1 MEEARRVLV
10 MVAIFMFVLIR
21 CGGAQQ
27 QVKLSSRVERVA
39 LLELRSS
46 LGLRAK
52 DWPLKADPCLKWA
65 GVQCQNGRVVGI
77 SVSGLRRTRLG
88 RKNPRFALD
97 FLANLTLL
105 QDFNASGF
113 SLPGTIPDWFGNSFN
128 ALQRLD
134 LRSCSVI
141 GSIPSSLGNLRKLNY
156 LYLSGNSLAGAI
168 SPALGQL
175 SELLVLDLSQN
186 TLTGSVPSSF
196 ESLGTLTKLDL
207 SSNYLSG
214 SIPAGLGKLSHLQ
227 YLNLSDNSFAS
238 SIPRQLGGLSQLVEL
253 DLSKNS
259 LSGSLPLELRGL
271 RSLRRMNVEHNVLE
285 GPLPDDLFTSLS
297 SNVNATFAVFNLSNN
312 QLYGSLNLLPLRKF
326 SLVDLSDNYFQG
338 KVPDASQ
345 TTATL
350 DGNCLQIV
358 PGQRSLEDCRQFYNV
373 RGLRFEAPETSK
385 TNKRLIYI
393 MVGLFGG
400 IGLIVLFAFVM
411 VLILR
416 TCDKGV
422 ANQRGTANVG
432 SVTEGDC
439 PSLPKDPVSMI
450 GLGESFTYENMLL
463 FTDDFSE
470 ANLIKNGHSGDLF
483 HGFLVGGVPVVIKRV
498 DLRSFKKESY
508 MIELEFFSKVSHNR
522 LVPLLGHCLDH
533 ENEKLL
539 VYKDMPNGDLANSLH
554 RITNSKE
561 GNLQSLD
568 WITRLKIATG
578 AAEGLAYLHE
588 CTPPIIHRD
597 IQASSI
603 LLDDK
608 FEVRIGSLS
617 EVHVQEGDSRHNVLA
632 RFWRKPQISEQGPSG
647 SSSSATCAH
656 DVYCFGKVLLEL
668 VTGKLGI
675 SKSDDAAT
683 REWLEQILPY
693 ISSCDKE
700 LVTKIID
707 PSLIIDDDLL
717 EEVWA
722 MAIVARSCLNPKP
735 SKRPTMKHILKALE
749 NPVKVVREESFTSV
763 RMRTM
768 SPTSSWSFAF
778 FGSWQHSSSDGA
790 TNPGNTG
797 TSGSRQSGRVN
808 SHGSG
813 VHEHSSSNKRL
824 SSEIFPEPIEMLDL
838 ERQDEH

>member
-1 MEEARRVLV
+1 MVNINGTLSQTAMEEARRVLV

-21 CGGAQQ
+21 CAGARQ
-27 QVKLSSRVERVA
+27 QVRLSSHVERVA

-46 LGLRAK
+46 LGLRSK
-52 DWPLKADPCLKWA
+52 DWPLKADPCLIWV

-77 SVSGLRRTRLG
+77 TVSGLRRTRLG
-88 RKNPRFALD
+88 RKNPQFALD
-97 FLANLTLL
+97 SLANLTLL
-105 QDFNASGF
+105 QEFNASGF

-141 GSIPSSLGNLRKLNY
+141 GPIPPSLGNLRKLNC

-175 SELLVLDLSQN
+175 SELSVLDLSRN

-196 ESLGTLTKLDL
+196 DSLGALTKLDL

-214 SIPAGLGKLSHLQ
+214 SIPAGVGKLSNLQ

-238 SIPRQLGGLSQLVEL
+238 SIPLQLGGLSQLVEL

-259 LSGSLPLELRGL
+259 LSGSLPVDLRGL

-285 GPLPDDLFTSLS
+285 GPLPDDLFMSLS
-297 SNVNATFAVFNLSNN
+297 SNIKATDAVFNLSNN
-312 QLYGSLNLLPLRKF
+312 QLYGSLNLSSLRKF
-326 SLVDLSDNYFQG
+326 RLVDLSDNYFQG
-338 KVPDASQ
+338 MVLDASQ
-345 TTATL
+345 TKATL
-350 DGNCLQIV
+350 DGNCLQV
-358 PGQRSLEDCRQFYNV
+358 PGQRSLEDCRQFYNE
-373 RGLRFEAPETSK
+373 RGLSFEAPETSK
-385 TNKRLIYI
+385 PNKRSIYI
-393 MVGLFGG
+393 RVGLFGG
-400 IGLIVLFAFVM
+400 IGFIVLLVFVT

-422 ANQRGTANVG
+422 ENQRGTANVG
-432 SVTEGDC
+432 SVTEGDL

-450 GLGESFTYENMLL
+450 CLGESFTYENMLL

-470 ANLIKNGHSGDLF
+470 ANLIKHGHSGDLF

-508 MIELEFFSKVSHNR
+508 MIELEFFSKVAHTR
-522 LVPLLGHCLDH
+522 LVPLLGHCLEH

-554 RITNSKE
+554 RVTNSKE
-561 GNLQSLD
+561 EKLQSLD

-608 FEVRIGSLS
+608 FEVRLGSLS

-632 RFWRKPQISEQGPSG
+632 RFWRKPQ
-647 SSSSATCAH
+647 
-656 DVYCFGKVLLEL
+656 YVL
-668 VTGKLGI
+668 
-675 SKSDDAAT
+675 
-683 REWLEQILPY
+683 
-693 ISSCDKE
+693 
-700 LVTKIID
+700 
-707 PSLIIDDDLL
+707 
-717 EEVWA
+717 
-722 MAIVARSCLNPKP
+722 
-735 SKRPTMKHILKALE
+735 
-749 NPVKVVREESFTSV
+749 
-763 RMRTM
+763 
-768 SPTSSWSFAF
+768 
-778 FGSWQHSSSDGA
+778 
-790 TNPGNTG
+790 
-797 TSGSRQSGRVN
+797 
-808 SHGSG
+808 
-813 VHEHSSSNKRL
+813 
-824 SSEIFPEPIEMLDL
+824 
-838 ERQDEH
+838 